1 MIGNLTGGD
10 DANSRDL
17 GHVIYRMKMLG
28 FNAIRLPFTFAAL
41 AKVWL
46 PLTRPYPS
54 FCSAVGQPGNLY
66 RLLCSRKCFYT
77 LL

>member
-1 MIGNLTGGD
+1 MIGNLTGGT

-41 AKVWL
+41 AKVRL
-46 PLTRPYPS
+46 CLAQDTLN
-54 FCSAVGQPGNLY
+54 CSPGL
-66 RLLCSRKCFYT
+66 S
-77 LL
+77 